1 MDKSSQDYPVS
12 EANPSSDGATPVRNV
27 IDGAV
32 GVPEWFVA
40 IVNHNAEK
48 SVAERL
54 NNIGVQSYVATQ
66 TQLRLSPSG
75 RKRKVEKVMISSL
88 VFIKCTEADRRQ
100 IVTLPYINRFLV
112 DRARAKEGLA
122 APPAIIPQKEIDT
135 LRFMLGQTEYPVTLT
150 QTEYRPG
157 DRVQVIRGALRGLRG
172 EIISDSSTRRTRPS
186 ATTELIIR
194 LDLLGAARVSIPSQ
208 NLSPIF

>member
-1 MDKSSQDYPVS
+1 MDKSSQRYPVS
-12 EANPSSDGATPVRNV
+12 EAYPASDGSTPVRNV
-27 IDGAV
+27 TDGAV
-32 GVPEWFVA
+32 GVPKWFVA

-54 NNIGVQSYVATQ
+54 NNIGFQTYVATQ
-66 TQLRLSPSG
+66 THLRLSPSG
-75 RKRKVEKVMISSL
+75 RKRKVEKVMISSF
-88 VFIKCTEADRRQ
+88 VFIRCSETDRRK

-112 DRARAKEGLA
+112 DRARAKDGLA

-135 LRFMLGQTEYPVTLT
+135 LRFMLGQTEFPVTLT
-150 QTEYRPG
+150 RTEYRPG

-186 ATTELIIR
+186 DSAELIIR
-194 LDLLGAARVSIPSQ
+194 LDILGTARVAIQPQ
-208 NLSPIF
+208 NLSPIQ